1 MAELKPII
9 EQSMKQYAG
18 AVLQS
23 RALVDVRDGLKPSA
37 RQIFYSMLLH
47 KLTSDKPYKKTANA
61 VGMAMA
67 DFYIHGDSSCE
78 GVIMRAGQSFAMRYP
93 LIDIKGN
100 AGTLIE
106 SGNWAAMRYT
116 ESRLSKLSDLL
127 FDDIEKDTIN
137 EWRDSY
143 DNTKQF
149 PAVLPSKGFYNIV
162 NGTQGIGIGMA
173 SSVPQYN
180 LRELNNA
187 LIYLIDNPDCD
198 FNDIYCAPDF
208 ATGAILYNENEV
220 KESMRN
226 GTGFACK
233 LRSVVEFDAKE
244 CCFIVTEIPY
254 GVYTNTICGELE
266 EIVNGENNPGI
277 ERFNDLT
284 GEKPLI
290 KIYLAKK
297 ANPDK
302 VLKYLYKETSLQY
315 YYSINFTMLDNGR
328 FPRVFTWKEM
338 LQAHIDHEKEV
349 YRRSFEYDLNKIENR
364 IHIIDGILICL
375 AQINQVVETIKS
387 SASTAAAS
395 IALQRDYLLDAEQA
409 KAVLDMK
416 LSRLAHLEVKKLED
430 ERDELSK
437 KADHIKQ
444 ILSNNELFKEELKNG
459 WREVS
464 NKFGD
469 ERRTKIM
476 DLGNYNEE
484 EEEPVEEKSLII
496 SLTNKNNL
504 YVTETSSLYISKR
517 AAAGN
522 KIKLSSNECF
532 ISSISGN
539 TTGESIF
546 ITKSGKIYR
555 ILNARLPINSLIDLN
570 SLLSTKNY
578 ETFINVVSLNNI
590 KQYAYLT
597 IATSNG
603 NIKKTLLNEY
613 NNCRQGAVGIK
624 LKENDEI
631 VSVFL
636 TNNEQIMC
644 MSDDGY
650 SIIFNSSEISPGGKA
665 TQGVKAMTLRPGA
678 HLSCAIPLDST
689 FTQVVFCTEKG
700 KILRTKINEFS
711 IQKRTGKGV
720 ISINLDKD
728 DKLIDATLINERASD
743 IILAGDLRII
753 RFPISSITV
762 QSRGGKGIIGI
773 KTKEITK
780 INKILVE

>member
-1 MAELKPII
+1 MSNLTPII
-9 EQSMKQYAG
+9 KDSFTQYAG

-23 RALVDVRDGLKPSA
+23 RALIDVRDGLKPSA

-47 KLTSDKPYKKTANA
+47 KLVSSKPHKKTANA

-93 LIDIKGN
+93 LVDIKGN

-116 ESRLSKLSDLL
+116 ESRLSKLADLL

-187 LIYLIDNPDCD
+187 LIYLIDHPDCD
-198 FNDIYCAPDF
+198 FDDIYCAPDF

-220 KESMRN
+220 KESMKN

-233 LRSVVEFDAKE
+233 LRSVIEFDSKE
-244 CCFIVTEIPY
+244 RCFVVTEIPY

-290 KIYLAKK
+290 KIYLTKK

-302 VLKYLYKETSLQY
+302 VLKFLYKETSLQY

-338 LQAHIDHEKEV
+338 LQAHINHEREV
-349 YRRSFEYDLNKIENR
+349 YRRSFEYDLRKIENR
-364 IHIIDGILICL
+364 IHIIDGLLICL
-375 AQINQVVETIKS
+375 ARIDEVVAIIKA

-395 IALQRDYLLDAEQA
+395 ITLQQNFLLDAEQA

-430 ERDELSK
+430 EKISLEKESSRIHE
-437 KADHIKQ
+437 
-444 ILSNNELFKEELKNG
+444 ILENEELFKNELKNG
-459 WREVS
+459 WKQVAE
-464 NKFGD
+464 KFGD
-469 ERRTKIM
+469 DRRTKVIQ
-476 DLGNYNEE
+476 LIEGNDS
-484 EEEPVEEKSLII
+484 EPIEEKQLSLCF
-496 SLTNKNNL
+496 TNTGGI
-504 YVTETSSLYISKR
+504 YVSETSTLYAQKR
-517 AAAGN
+517 NGVGTKFKLDKEEFIIDSIIGKNTDEILFFTSHGNFYHTKMSDFTIDEKQYLYNFVNLLPYEHIVSAAICDKSRRKKYIIFSTKNGILKKSELDEYNLKRNTGATA
-522 KIKLSSNECF
+522 IKLDDGDQIVSIILTDNDKIGIASAQGQFIMIKTDDIKPIGRVARGVIGMKLNEGDEVVSAKV
-532 ISSISGN
+532 IKTGVKEIASVSEDGYIKRSSISEFKL
-539 TTGESIF
+539 TGRA
-546 ITKSGKIYR
+546 TKGVKLQKVENLCDFLPLYDNND
-555 ILNARLPINSLIDLN
+555 ILLVSSVAQIRLKLSDIPI
-570 SLLSTKNY
+570 LS
-578 ETFINVVSLNNI
+578 
-590 KQYAYLT
+590 
-597 IATSNG
+597 
-603 NIKKTLLNEY
+603 
-613 NNCRQGAVGIK
+613 RGA
-624 LKENDEI
+624 
-631 VSVFL
+631 
-636 TNNEQIMC
+636 
-644 MSDDGY
+644 
-650 SIIFNSSEISPGGKA
+650 
-665 TQGVKAMTLRPGA
+665 QGVKAIKLAENSKVM
-678 HLSCAIPLDST
+678 
-689 FTQVVFCTEKG
+689 
-700 KILRTKINEFS
+700 
-711 IQKRTGKGV
+711 
-720 ISINLDKD
+720 NL
-728 DKLIDATLINERASD
+728 AS
-743 IILAGDLRII
+743 L
-753 RFPISSITV
+753 
-762 QSRGGKGIIGI
+762 
-773 KTKEITK
+773 
-780 INKILVE
+780 